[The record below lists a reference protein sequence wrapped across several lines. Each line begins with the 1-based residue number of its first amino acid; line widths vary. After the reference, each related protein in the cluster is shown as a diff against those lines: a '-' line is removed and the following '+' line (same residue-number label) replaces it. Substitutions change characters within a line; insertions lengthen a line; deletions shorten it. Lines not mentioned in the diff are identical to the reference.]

1 MGAGQ
6 GVCIRS
12 LEQAPTQDQEARH
25 RLSGNNEEQQATQ
38 ESRRRC
44 AGDKTRGETETGWS
58 MTGKQLQIL
67 SFSPRSLSLSL
78 LLASCS
84 LSPLL
89 RAAVQSISGSSRW
102 PQLSIYLEL
111 APGSS
116 GGARREGMARD
127 GGEAAG

>member
-1 MGAGQ
+1 
-6 GVCIRS
+6 
-12 LEQAPTQDQEARH
+12 
-25 RLSGNNEEQQATQ
+25 
-38 ESRRRC
+38 
-44 AGDKTRGETETGWS
+44 

-78 LLASCS
+78 LLAAGFLFS